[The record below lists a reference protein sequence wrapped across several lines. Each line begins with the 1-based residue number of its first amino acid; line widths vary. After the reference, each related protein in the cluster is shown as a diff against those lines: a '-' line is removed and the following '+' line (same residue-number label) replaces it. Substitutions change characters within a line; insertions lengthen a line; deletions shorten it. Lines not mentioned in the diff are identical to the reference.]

1 MRAKT
6 KNCIQ
11 SLIYDFEVQQGNW
24 NREGMSWLIE
34 ILAFFFLFFS
44 NSLFFQRLEW
54 PDTTFSDSV
63 WIISHLHLAKSRF
76 ATSGGRRS
84 FKNKERKQTE
94 GRVTIQWR
102 SFRWSFWCITL
113 NDSSSQANPLQQHLQ
128 SLPVTFILSHILSVF
143 LLDYSCSCRFNP
155 AAHPA
160 EIETAPPSAKV
171 TCHHRLFYGSADG
184 LKSPGG
190 SCKSVVAPLALCD
203 VSGKARWQ
211 EWPPVPRCS
220 LRPRRLRLS
229 PRAPPPPPAVVGCHS
244 DWRVKIILK
253 NPLENKHSWT
263 TVRKSHLISMQGD
276 CQQQGKQWEELSFI
290 VVCPLKPCFHK
301 LTVFYCDKKCFLY
314 VALWA
319 L

>member
-6 KNCIQ
+6 KNYIQ
-11 SLIYDFEVQQGNW
+11 SLIYDL
-24 NREGMSWLIE
+24 S
-34 ILAFFFLFFS
+34 
-44 NSLFFQRLEW
+44 
-54 PDTTFSDSV
+54 
-63 WIISHLHLAKSRF
+63 
-76 ATSGGRRS
+76 
-84 FKNKERKQTE
+84 
-94 GRVTIQWR
+94 
-102 SFRWSFWCITL
+102 
-113 NDSSSQANPLQQHLQ
+113 NPLQQHLQ

-143 LLDYSCSCRFNP
+143 LLDNSCSCRFN
-155 AAHPA
+155 PA

-203 VSGKARWQ
+203 VSGKAHWQ

-276 CQQQGKQWEELSFI
+276 CQQQGKQWDELSFI

-319 L
+319 F

>member
-1 MRAKT
+1 MR
-6 KNCIQ
+6 
-11 SLIYDFEVQQGNW
+11 
-24 NREGMSWLIE
+24 
-34 ILAFFFLFFS
+34 
-44 NSLFFQRLEW
+44 
-54 PDTTFSDSV
+54 
-63 WIISHLHLAKSRF
+63 HH
-76 ATSGGRRS
+76 
-84 FKNKERKQTE
+84 
-94 GRVTIQWR
+94 
-102 SFRWSFWCITL
+102 
-113 NDSSSQANPLQQHLQ
+113 SSQANPQQQHSQ
-128 SLPVTFILSHILSVF
+128 WLPVTFILSHILSVF
-143 LLDYSCSCRFNP
+143 LLGNSSSCKFN
-155 AAHPA
+155 PA

-263 TVRKSHLISMQGD
+263 TVMKSHLISMQGD
-276 CQQQGKQWEELSFI
+276 CQQQGQQWDELSFI

-301 LTVFYCDKKCFLY
+301 LTVFYCDKKSAFLIRCLMGLVTAFLTCFVFLKESNW
-314 VALWA
+314 LIW
-319 L
+319 